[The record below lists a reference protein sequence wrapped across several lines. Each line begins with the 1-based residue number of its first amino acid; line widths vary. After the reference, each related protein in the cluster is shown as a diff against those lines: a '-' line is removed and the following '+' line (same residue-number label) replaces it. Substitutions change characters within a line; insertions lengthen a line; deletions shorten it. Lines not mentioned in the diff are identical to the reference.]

1 MNTPSHQ
8 VTYQFSFFCCHT
20 EIVIDFNRMVCN
32 CVVLCVV
39 CLVSMLAAWW
49 YVDEESMFQAS
60 AVL

>member
-1 MNTPSHQ
+1 MNTPSRVHIKSL
-8 VTYQFSFFCCHT
+8 TNF
-20 EIVIDFNRMVCN
+20 DFNRMVCN